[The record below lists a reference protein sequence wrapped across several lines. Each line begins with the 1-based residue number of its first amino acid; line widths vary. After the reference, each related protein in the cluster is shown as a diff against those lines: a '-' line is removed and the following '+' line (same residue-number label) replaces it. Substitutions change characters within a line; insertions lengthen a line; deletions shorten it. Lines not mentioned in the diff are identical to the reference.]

1 MIEEGQDPNDLEPD
15 YTDSESEGT
24 EFNLEKD
31 EFAEMFSF
39 DNDKRADK
47 KFYRSGKN
55 KHEKEIGTDTG
66 NGKNIPT
73 LLPRVGG
80 LKYRMPLKMHYR
92 EYGPQ
97 SKHKLQFI
105 GVSRS
110 PKLPSAS
117 PKFKTPGA
125 AARSLFP

>member
-92 EYGPQ
+92 EYDGLRASINSNLLVYLDRRNYHQQVPNL
-97 SKHKLQFI
+97 KL
-105 GVSRS
+105 
-110 PKLPSAS
+110 
-117 PKFKTPGA
+117 
-125 AARSLFP
+125 